1 MRKYVLIIIVL
12 FVATSFYAQTQQQIL
27 ADHSW
32 NVYKVEI
39 DGQEHLAPINQER
52 IELGSSLLY
61 SFGDDEIFSGFCY
74 AGSFQQVTFINDNQ
88 WEAFEFV
95 SLAINYYCTLAEN
108 IEFAG
113 YYADVMEYETLTSF
127 SFYFEITDLGNGDKK
142 LVVTNVNGDKAY
154 FSNKS
159 LAVTAY
165 LFKDIK
171 VYPNPAQTVVNI
183 SLPNHTSQMLV
194 IKLYDVLGK
203 EIKTITQTGAAD
215 IRFPLDGITAGV
227 YFLELKPKN
236 HNGKGQMVKLIKQ

>member
-1 MRKYVLIIIVL
+1 MKKYILIIMVL
-12 FVATSFYAQTQQQIL
+12 FVATSFYAQTQQQVL

-39 DGQEHLAPINQER
+39 DGQEYLAPINQER
-52 IELGSSLLY
+52 IELNTANLWYLV
-61 SFGDDEIFSGFCY
+61 DNEIWFGFCGWS
-74 AGSFQQVTFINDNQ
+74 AFQGLTFTNDNQ
-88 WEAFEFV
+88 WESTNWV
-95 SLAINYYCTLAEN
+95 SLAWDYCTLAEN

-113 YYADVMEYETLTSF
+113 YYSAVMKYETLTSF
-127 SFYFEITDLGNGDKK
+127 SFYFEITDLSNGDKE

-154 FSNKS
+154 FNNKT
-159 LAVTAY
+159 LAINAY
-165 LFKDIK
+165 LFNDIK

-203 EIKTITQTGAAD
+203 EIKKITQTAAAD

-236 HNGKGQMVKLIKQ
+236 HNGKGEIIKLIKQ